1 MNTTITTALLITLV
15 GMGLVFGAIIVLWVG
30 MAVLVD
36 LAEKWNKRST
46 AHESKPK
53 SDQTR
58 EKANRKIAAAIGAAY
73 AIAHSQQ
80 STVHEF
86 PLPST
91 AFVSAWQ
98 AVMRSKNFSTRRQ
111 IR

>member
-1 MNTTITTALLITLV
+1 MSSNLTTALLITLV
-15 GMGLVFGAIIVLWVG
+15 GMSLVFGAICVLWVS
-30 MAVLVD
+30 MAALVD
-36 LAEKWNKRST
+36 LSEKWSKRSIPRKT
-46 AHESKPK
+46 KVEIAPIQEK
-53 SDQTR
+53 DNR
-58 EKANRKIAAAIGAAY
+58 ELAAAIGAAY
-73 AIAHSQQ
+73 ALAQSKH

-111 IR
+111 RQ

>member
-1 MNTTITTALLITLV
+1 MITLV
-15 GMGLVFGAIIVLWVG
+15 GMGLVFGAIIVLWAG
-30 MAVLVD
+30 MAALVS
-36 LAEKWNKRST
+36 LSEKWSKQSPSHETNVKSIQTKNK
-46 AHESKPK
+46 
-53 SDQTR
+53 D
-58 EKANRKIAAAIGAAY
+58 NRKKAAAIGAVY
-73 AIAHSQQ
+73 AIALSRQ

-111 IR
+111 SR